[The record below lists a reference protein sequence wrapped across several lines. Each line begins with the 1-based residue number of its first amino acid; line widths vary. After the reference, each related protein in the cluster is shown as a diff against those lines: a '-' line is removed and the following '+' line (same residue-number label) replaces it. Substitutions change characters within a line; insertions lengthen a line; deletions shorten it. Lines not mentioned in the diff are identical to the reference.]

1 MRNDIKRFAVKVC
14 ETTKM
19 IRYVAAAIAVL
30 FSLQTSAAVYLKAAA
45 EGEERAVQNGESWAT
60 AYTDAQTALTAA
72 LAWANAPCFCSAEP
86 LGIARFITNCT

>member
-60 AYTDAQTALTAA
+60 AYPRYSVLRNRQLQGERT
-72 LAWANAPCFCSAEP
+72 
-86 LGIARFITNCT
+86 